1 MRRQGATRSRSRPG
15 DQARFQAALPL
26 ANDDLMMARVPSNA
40 PIGEALAWASRV
52 IAAGVAMAL
61 PAIAGRWA
69 DDRLGTHFLAP
80 IGLVV
85 GFVAGLGWIVRLS
98 ARPRQR

>member
-1 MRRQGATRSRSRPG
+1 
-15 DQARFQAALPL
+15 
-26 ANDDLMMARVPSNA
+26 MMTRVPSNA
-40 PIGEALAWASRV
+40 PIGEALAWASRI

-69 DDRLGTHFLAP
+69 DDRLGSRFLAP

>member
-1 MRRQGATRSRSRPG
+1 MP
-15 DQARFQAALPL
+15 
-26 ANDDLMMARVPSNA
+26 RVPSNA
-40 PIGEALAWASRV
+40 PIGEALAWASRI

-69 DDRLGTHFLAP
+69 DDRLGSRFLAP

>member
-26 ANDDLMMARVPSNA
+26 ANDDLMMARVPSTA

-69 DDRLGTHFLAP
+69 DDRLGTHVLAP